1 MTALL
6 LHGLADL
13 FTVGHARGVEL
24 GVHAEAGLELA
35 HEHVDLNVAR
45 AGDDHLMGL
54 GVVDDGKGR
63 VFLVQTVE
71 AGAELFLLA
80 AGLGRDGAGVAGL
93 GVGHTRQLDDALRV
107 AEGVAGLNAVHLG
120 DGADVAAADLLDL
133 LVLLALEGVET
144 AELFG
149 VAGGGVVEGHIAG
162 DLAADDLDQRELAVL
177 VGNGL
182 EDDGGGGTVFI
193 VGDLNGV
200 AVVVLRGLGGHIG
213 GDGNEITLPQST
225 GATLPSRTP
234 NLRPLAISS
243 AESSMVSKNFSIS
256 SSSAPAAASISS
268 ARRASTSSAMSAG
281 MAHSAALPPLTS

>member
-1 MTALL
+1 
-6 LHGLADL
+6 
-13 FTVGHARGVEL
+13 
-24 GVHAEAGLELA
+24 
-35 HEHVDLNVAR
+35 
-45 AGDDHLMGL
+45 MGL

-71 AGAELFLLA
+71 ASAKLFLLA

-107 AEGVAGLNAVHLG
+107 AEGVAGLDAVHLG

-182 EDDGGGGTVFI
+182 EDDGGGGAVFI
-193 VGDLNGV
+193 VGDL
-200 AVVVLRGLGGHIG
+200 
-213 GDGNEITLPQST
+213 DG
-225 GATLPSRTP
+225 
-234 NLRPLAISS
+234 
-243 AESSMVSKNFSIS
+243 FSIS